1 MRSSGATVMIGPHQ
15 EDPFLHM
22 QLKDMAIGAK
32 GRVKSMTTSTPEY
45 RRRLLMLGVTP
56 GSALE
61 VVRVAPLGDPIE
73 IRIRGCLITVRKDE
87 AEILDIDPIG

>member
-1 MRSSGATVMIGPHQ
+1 
-15 EDPFLHM
+15 M
-22 QLKDMAIGAK
+22 QLKDMAIGA
-32 GRVKSMTTSTPEY
+32 
-45 RRRLLMLGVTP
+45 
-56 GSALE
+56 E

>member
-1 MRSSGATVMIGPHQ
+1 MH
-15 EDPFLHM
+15 
-22 QLKDMAIGAK
+22 LKDMAIGAK

>member
-1 MRSSGATVMIGPHQ
+1 
-15 EDPFLHM
+15 M

-61 VVRVAPLGDPIE
+61 VVRVAPLGDPNESTYHQPYRQSQLRQNNVI
-73 IRIRGCLITVRKDE
+73 
-87 AEILDIDPIG
+87 

>member
-1 MRSSGATVMIGPHQ
+1 
-15 EDPFLHM
+15 M

-73 IRIRGCLITVRKDE
+73 IRVRGCLITVRKDE

>member
-1 MRSSGATVMIGPHQ
+1 
-15 EDPFLHM
+15 M

-45 RRRLLMLGVTP
+45 RRRLLGVTP